1 MQPAPAMPTS
11 VLQGVFTSCNPQC
24 TAKHVAAAIESAW
37 QPALLPM
44 ASHPDLLSLPAELPE
59 TVKLG
64 LAEQWTR
71 GRRDLQVSAD
81 TQPA

>member
-1 MQPAPAMPTS
+1 MPTS
-11 VLQGVFTSCNPQC
+11 VLQGVFTSCNPRC

-59 TVKLG
+59 TAKQG

-71 GRRDLQVSAD
+71 GRRDLQVSQY
-81 TQPA
+81 T